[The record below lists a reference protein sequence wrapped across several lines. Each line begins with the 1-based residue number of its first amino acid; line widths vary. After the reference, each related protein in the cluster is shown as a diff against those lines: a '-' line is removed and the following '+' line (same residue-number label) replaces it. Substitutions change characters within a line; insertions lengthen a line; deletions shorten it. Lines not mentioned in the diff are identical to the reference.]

1 VWGKVQQPFPGRVM
15 YSPTHHVLQG
25 ADAQV
30 LTVHD
35 LISLRFSRQ
44 HPTQHLYFRHILP
57 RELTRCRAVF
67 TVSETTKL
75 DIHEA
80 YGFPLDRIWVV
91 PNGVDRDVFRP
102 AETPVEREP
111 FLLVVGAA
119 FPHKNVE
126 ELIREAECWRDR
138 YRLVVVSCRGRYRRQ
153 LEELV
158 EAAGLGTRVELI
170 EYASLAELVHLYQTC
185 AAFIYPSRWEGFGI
199 PPLEA
204 LACGAPVVVSDIP
217 AHREVLGDHARF
229 VRLGDSSDWGRV
241 LGSLD
246 QPAPAPR
253 TESPLARFTWA
264 RSSQLLVQSLREV
277 EPRLGVTYAR
287 AATASV
293 A

>member
-1 VWGKVQQPFPGRVM
+1 MKLVVNISSIGPRSTGLGNYAVHCARAAALALDAEVVAAHGVDGFDNVVLRAPASHAIGASRTAALRRWVWGKVQQPFPGRVM

-111 FLLVVGAA
+111 FLL
-119 FPHKNVE
+119 
-126 ELIREAECWRDR
+126 
-138 YRLVVVSCRGRYRRQ
+138 
-153 LEELV
+153 
-158 EAAGLGTRVELI
+158 
-170 EYASLAELVHLYQTC
+170 
-185 AAFIYPSRWEGFGI
+185 
-199 PPLEA
+199 
-204 LACGAPVVVSDIP
+204 
-217 AHREVLGDHARF
+217 
-229 VRLGDSSDWGRV
+229 
-241 LGSLD
+241 
-246 QPAPAPR
+246 
-253 TESPLARFTWA
+253 
-264 RSSQLLVQSLREV
+264 
-277 EPRLGVTYAR
+277 
-287 AATASV
+287 
-293 A
+293 